1 MCCNAIKWV
10 QKKWQVCDPETQ
22 MVHDAHF
29 LRLNINDSYY
39 YKMNLVDLSDQLWSV
54 YRVGHWMNK

>member
-1 MCCNAIKWV
+1 MGSE
-10 QKKWQVCDPETQ
+10 KWQVCDPETQ